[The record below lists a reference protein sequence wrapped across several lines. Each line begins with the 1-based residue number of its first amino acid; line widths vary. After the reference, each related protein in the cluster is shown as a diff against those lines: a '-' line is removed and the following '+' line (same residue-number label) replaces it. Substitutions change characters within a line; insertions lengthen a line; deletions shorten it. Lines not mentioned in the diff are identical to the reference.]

1 MDGYLMYEL
10 ARQRIADQYRAAER
24 RLAARQ
30 AVAARKEQAA
40 ARRRAVR
47 REAPGTTAAPAIP
60 DFADELL
67 DALARDAV
75 PAPREAARGRQA
87 RTRR

>member
-1 MDGYLMYEL
+1 MNGYLMYEL
-10 ARQRIADQYRAAER
+10 ARQRIADQHRAAER

-30 AVAARKEQAA
+30 AAAARKERAS
-40 ARRRAVR
+40 ARRRHAGQETADAAVV
-47 REAPGTTAAPAIP
+47 PVVP

-67 DALARDAV
+67 DAMARDAAA
-75 PAPREAARGRQA
+75 APQEAGRGRQS